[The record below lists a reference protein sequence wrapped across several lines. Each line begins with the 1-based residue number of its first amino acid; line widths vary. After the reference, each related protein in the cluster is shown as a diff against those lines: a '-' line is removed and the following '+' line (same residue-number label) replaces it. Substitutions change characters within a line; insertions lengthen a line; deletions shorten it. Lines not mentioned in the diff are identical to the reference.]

1 MGITS
6 TVSIANDT
14 AIAPDLVTAV
24 VIRAPMQF
32 ALEQVSLVPLGAA
45 DVFVRTII
53 TSISR
58 GTEKMIVSGALPPGS
73 PFAFPL
79 VPGYETVGVV
89 TAVGPEAD
97 AALLGAVVYIGGGFC
112 YRGVNAALGGQS
124 SGLIVPGARVLPL
137 GQISIEAGV
146 LLALL
151 ATAVHAVERVSA
163 GYLAGK
169 TVAVLGNG
177 SLGRLLAAV
186 VRREQPGRLIVTETS
201 PERYE
206 TAHPD
211 ADDALLIA
219 DDTVLPGGV
228 DVLIDAT
235 GSMAALGAAITPLKP
250 GGDVIVAGYYQRLD
264 FDYMSLFFKEPRLHI
279 ASQFGPPDLLTARD
293 LLASGIV
300 DPSRLLTHHFGF
312 TDIEA
317 AYAAAFGDPACV
329 KVVVHWGDDNMNRDE
344 RVVRSTATE
353 GGSIR

>member
-6 TVSIANDT
+6 TVSLANDT

-32 ALEQVSLVPLGAA
+32 ALEQVSLVPLGVA
-45 DVFVRTII
+45 DVFVRTIV

-58 GTEKMIVSGALPPGS
+58 GTEKMIVSGALPPG
-73 PFAFPL
+73 
-79 VPGYETVGVV
+79 YETVGVV
-89 TAVGPEAD
+89 AAVGPEAD
-97 AALLGAVVYIGGGFC
+97 AALLGTVVYIGGGFC
-112 YRGVNAALGGQS
+112 YREVNAALGGQS
-124 SGLIVPGARVLPL
+124 SGLIVPAARVLPL
-137 GQISIEAGV
+137 GRIPIAAGV

-151 ATAVHAVERVSA
+151 ATAVHAVGRVSV

-186 VRREQPGRLIVTETS
+186 VRREQPGRLIVTGTS

-206 TAHPD
+206 AAHPD
-211 ADDALLIA
+211 ADDALLIT
-219 DDTVLPGGV
+219 DGVTLPGGV

-235 GSMAALGAAITPLKP
+235 GSMAALGAAITSLKP

-264 FDYMSLFFKEPRLHI
+264 LDYMSLFFKEPRLHI
-279 ASQFGPPDLLTARD
+279 ASQFSPPDLLTARD
-293 LLASGIV
+293 LLAAGIV
-300 DPSRLLTHHFGF
+300 DPSRLLTHHYAF

-317 AYAAAFGDPACV
+317 AGET
-329 KVVVHWGDDNMNRDE
+329 M
-344 RVVRSTATE
+344 T
-353 GGSIR
+353 